1 MCHKRGSISIRCSI
15 APTPIAVVLGT
26 SRTTLRPGCP
36 RLRPELQGD
45 QFAINVRRC
54 ARWNLT
60 NEHDSLD
67 LDDMLDGIFND
78 KVGAAEKGHRVPEI
92 TVLESARRHSF
103 GSYAA
108 QLICL
113 LFVLRNMWTRP
124 SRNYSQVHESSQPSK
139 KPWNFGI
146 LDPSPWDVIGIS
158 NSLGEW

>member
-45 QFAINVRRC
+45 QFAINVRC
-54 ARWNLT
+54 CVRWNLT

-67 LDDMLDGIFND
+67 LDDMLDGISTI
-78 KVGAAEKGHRVPEI
+78 KSAPRRRVTEFPR
-92 TVLESARRHSF
+92 LESARRHSF

-113 LFVLRNMWTRP
+113 LFVLHMWTRP

-146 LDPSPWDVIGIS
+146 LDPGPWDVIGIS

>member
-26 SRTTLRPGCP
+26 SRTTLHPGCP

-45 QFAINVRRC
+45 QFAINVRC
-54 ARWNLT
+54 CVRWNLT

-78 KVGAAEKGHRVPEI
+78 KVGAAEKFPR
-92 TVLESARRHSF
+92 LESARRHSF

-113 LFVLRNMWTRP
+113 LFVLRMWTSP

-139 KPWNFGI
+139 KPGI
-146 LDPSPWDVIGIS
+146 LVPGPWDVIDESLDGIS